1 MWYNW
6 FSRLRKQEPFK
17 TLDEATLDLPGIRP
31 MQITF
36 TGFRRRTKDVL
47 LSFMYKEEIYCW
59 MEQADREEKQQL
71 QGGSVSKGDGVR
83 KRLNRSSDEE
93 LTD

>member
-1 MWYNW
+1 MP
-6 FSRLRKQEPFK
+6 S
-17 TLDEATLDLPGIRP
+17 IRP
-31 MQITF
+31 IQVSF

-47 LSFMYKEEIYCW
+47 LSFMYKDEIYCW

-71 QGGSVSKGDGVR
+71 QGGSRSKIEEIR
-83 KRLNRSSDEE
+83 KRLNRSSSNEE